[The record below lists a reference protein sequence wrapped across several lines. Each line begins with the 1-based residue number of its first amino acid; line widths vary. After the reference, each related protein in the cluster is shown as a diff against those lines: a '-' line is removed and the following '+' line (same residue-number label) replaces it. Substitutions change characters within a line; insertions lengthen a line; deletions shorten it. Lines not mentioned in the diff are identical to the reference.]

1 MSLSNRILNKFV
13 GKSKFEKDV
22 IQKMENELVEV
33 EKNNIEITDSINEQ
47 TIYLVAK
54 IEELR
59 DIINSEFNLAI
70 E

>member
-1 MSLSNRILNKFV
+1 
-13 GKSKFEKDV
+13 
-22 IQKMENELVEV
+22 MESELIKVEQ
-33 EKNNIEITDSINEQ
+33 NNIAISDSINEQ

-59 DIINSEFNLAI
+59 DMINSEFNLATN